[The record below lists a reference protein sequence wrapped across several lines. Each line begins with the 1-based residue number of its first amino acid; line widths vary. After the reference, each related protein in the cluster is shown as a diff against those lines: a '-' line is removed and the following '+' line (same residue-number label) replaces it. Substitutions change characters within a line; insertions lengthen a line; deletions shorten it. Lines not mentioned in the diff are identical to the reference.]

1 MNNLVSLKYLDDY
14 SNKNLELSIKESFER
29 FNFLHKL
36 SPKSKVLIKV
46 CLPYAQSPDKAESTH
61 PAVVRAIVNYL
72 TKLGVGC
79 VMADSPY
86 GKYNL
91 SNLNAVYLNTGM
103 LDMANVTT
111 CELNHNLST
120 IEQACPN
127 GIMTKSFKLLEVYNQ
142 VDAVINVGKLKI
154 DENLSFFGSTA
165 NIFGLIPGEMKTMVL
180 NRMSKLK
187 DFNNYIIDMYESLKN
202 KICLNVLDAIVAL
215 EAGKTQRM
223 LNCLAVSDCSYC
235 IDAVIAD
242 ILSIPYKNTLLKQ
255 AEERELFDSNKPYRI
270 AGDKIDLFKIDDFS
284 ITEFD
289 GETNINKTSNV
300 HFKTHQQRVFIDK
313 NKCKGCRI
321 CSKICPTGAIAMKCD
336 KNNELYATIDYKKCI
351 YCNKCITA
359 CPYSVVD
366 IKTPLKYKSLTKEI
380 ERYNKK

>member
-79 VMADSPY
+79 VVADSPY

-120 IEQACPN
+120 IEQACPD

-235 IDAVIAD
+235 IDAVITD

-284 ITEFD
+284 ITEF
-289 GETNINKTSNV
+289 
-300 HFKTHQQRVFIDK
+300 
-313 NKCKGCRI
+313 
-321 CSKICPTGAIAMKCD
+321 
-336 KNNELYATIDYKKCI
+336 ELVRL
-351 YCNKCITA
+351 
-359 CPYSVVD
+359 SMV
-366 IKTPLKYKSLTKEI
+366 
-380 ERYNKK
+380 